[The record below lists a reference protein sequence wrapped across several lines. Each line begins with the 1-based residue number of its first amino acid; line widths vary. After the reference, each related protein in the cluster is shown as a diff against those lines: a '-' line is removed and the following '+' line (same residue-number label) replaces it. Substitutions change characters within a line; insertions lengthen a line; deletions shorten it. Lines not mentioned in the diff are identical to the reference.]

1 MRTPQD
7 PMSMVRLMALLV
19 AGVLALAACGGDE
32 STTTGDEVST
42 GEDSGDDAAGGD
54 GGELVNACPAEGC
67 TIFIENA
74 VAASDGE
81 IALTFNANFTPEFEF
96 NHIHVFWDSQEAG
109 SVSSDFEARGFSVAG
124 KWHPT
129 DIYPDYVTQADA
141 SVTAESRG
149 ESTTICVTAANSEH
163 AVLDPGLL
171 ACRDVG
177 DLLD

>member
-1 MRTPQD
+1 
-7 PMSMVRLMALLV
+7 MALV
-19 AGVLALAACGGDE
+19 AIAALTLAACGGDE
-32 STTTGDEVST
+32 STATGDEGATESN
-42 GEDSGDDAAGGD
+42 GDDGATAGEGAD
-54 GGELVNACPAEGC
+54 LVNACPAEGC
-67 TIFIENA
+67 TIFIEE
-74 VAASDGE
+74 ASLADDGE

-109 SVSSDFEARGFSVAG
+109 SVSSDFEARGYTVAG

-141 SVTAESRG
+141 SVSSESRG

-171 ACRDVG
+171 ACRDVS
-177 DLLD
+177 DLLG